1 MTENERKAIYIGGSV
16 LLNIMKWLLFIY
28 TIITLGF
35 TLGLLVVAVINGN
48 NLSPDLVVKFTDV
61 MVPYKGDEIKLFIDN
76 YGMNKVLIASIGYGV
91 AHSLTTMLYYILMI
105 KIVPFFKRIT
115 LGELY
120 NKSAKTDL
128 DEIISISFMAT
139 FAMPIMLFIISTTTN
154 IFTDAYIKTGFGGLF
169 ILIFAF
175 ILKIVIERSSTM
187 IKNTKRYDQL
197 IDDYKADIDDL
208 KIQSIKREA
217 ELKELKKVV
226 NEYKAA
232 KRAAKK
238 EVVKKPA
245 TKKATST
252 AKKRTTKK

>member
-1 MTENERKAIYIGGSV
+1 
-16 LLNIMKWLLFIY
+16 
-28 TIITLGF
+28 
-35 TLGLLVVAVINGN
+35 
-48 NLSPDLVVKFTDV
+48 
-61 MVPYKGDEIKLFIDN
+61 
-76 YGMNKVLIASIGYGV
+76 
-91 AHSLTTMLYYILMI
+91 
-105 KIVPFFKRIT
+105 
-115 LGELY
+115 
-120 NKSAKTDL
+120 
-128 DEIISISFMAT
+128 MAT

-245 TKKATST
+245 TKKTTST